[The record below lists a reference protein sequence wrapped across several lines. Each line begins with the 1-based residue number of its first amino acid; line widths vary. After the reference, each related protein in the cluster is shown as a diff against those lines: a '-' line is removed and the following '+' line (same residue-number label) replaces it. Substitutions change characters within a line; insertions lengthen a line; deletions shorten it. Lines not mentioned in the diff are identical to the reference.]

1 MKSTASQRSAIL
13 ALLLQGNSLTSL
25 DALNYVGCF
34 RLAARISELRNQFNY
49 PIKGRWVTSGEKR
62 FMEYYIDEKD
72 IADIKRTI
80 RENSR
85 EAVAGV

>member
-1 MKSTASQRSAIL
+1 MKSTASQTSAIL
-13 ALLLQGNSLTSL
+13 ALLLQGNSLTGI
-25 DALNYVGCF
+25 DALNYIGCF

-85 EAVAGV
+85 ETATGV